1 MTFDPSTLF
10 AVFFYGFAGLLV
22 VSALRVITA
31 RNPVHAALFLVL
43 AFFCASGLWMLLKA
57 EFLSL
62 ALILVYVG
70 AVMVLFLFV
79 VMMLDINFDRLRQGF
94 WSYLPLGSL
103 IGILMVLEVSVVLGG
118 QYFQVFDT
126 PLPPELADSSN
137 TKDLGLLLYT
147 EYTYPDQIAASI
159 LLVAII
165 AAVVLTYRVRKYSKK
180 QSISDQ
186 VAVKAADRLRV
197 VKMDAVKPQPA
208 VSESSA
214 TEAGNG
220 SAQ

>member
-1 MTFDPSTLF
+1 M
-10 AVFFYGFAGLLV
+10 
-22 VSALRVITA
+22 
-31 RNPVHAALFLVL
+31 L
-43 AFFCASGLWMLLKA
+43 AFSQASAVWFLLNA
-57 EFLSL
+57 EFLAIVL
-62 ALILVYVG
+62 VLVYLG

-94 WSYLPLGSL
+94 WSYLPLGAL
-103 IGILMVLEVSVVLGG
+103 IGILMILEMSIVLGG
-118 QYFQVFDT
+118 QYFQVLDM

-147 EYTYPDQIAASI
+147 QYTYPDQVAASI

-165 AAVVLTYRVRKYSKK
+165 AAIILTHRGRKDTKR
-180 QSISDQ
+180 QIISDQ

-208 VSESSA
+208 VTAAPES
-214 TEAGNG
+214 EAGDG
-220 SAQ
+220 ATK

>member
-1 MTFDPSTLF
+1 MEFKLI
-10 AVFFYGFAGLLV
+10 FFYVLAAILV
-22 VSALRVITA
+22 GASLGVITA
-31 RNPVHAALFLVL
+31 RNPVHAAMFLVL
-43 AFFCASGLWMLLKA
+43 SFFSAAMVWMLAQA
-57 EFLSL
+57 EFL
-62 ALILVYVG
+62 AIVLILVYVG

-94 WSYLPLGSL
+94 WSYLPLGAL
-103 IGILMVLEVSVVLGG
+103 IGILMILEMSIVLGG
-118 QYFQVFDT
+118 QYFQVLDT
-126 PLPPELADSSN
+126 PLPAELADSSN

-147 EYTYPDQIAASI
+147 QYTYPDQVAAAI

-165 AAVVLTYRVRKYSKK
+165 AAVVLTLRGRKDNKR
-180 QSISDQ
+180 QVISDQ

-208 VSESSA
+208 VTDTSV

-220 SAQ
+220 AAQ

>member
-1 MTFDPSTLF
+1 M
-10 AVFFYGFAGLLV
+10 
-22 VSALRVITA
+22 
-31 RNPVHAALFLVL
+31 
-43 AFFCASGLWMLLKA
+43 
-57 EFLSL
+57 
-62 ALILVYVG
+62 LILVYVG

-103 IGILMVLEVSVVLGG
+103 IGILMILEMSIVLGG

-126 PLPPELADSSN
+126 PLPPELANSSN

-147 EYTYPDQIAASI
+147 DYMYPDQIAAAI

-165 AAVVLTYRVRKYSKK
+165 AAVVLTFRGRKDSKK
-180 QSISDQ
+180 QNISDQ
-186 VAVKAADRLRV
+186 VAVKASDRLRV

-208 VSESSA
+208 PTASA
-214 TEAGNG
+214 PEAGEG
-220 SAQ
+220 AAQ

>member
-1 MTFDPSTLF
+1 MEFKLILF
-10 AVFFYGFAGLLV
+10 YVLSAILV
-22 VSALRVITA
+22 GSSLAVITV
-31 RNPVHAALFLVL
+31 RNPVNAAMFLVL
-43 AFFCASGLWMLLKA
+43 SFFTAAAVWLLAQA
-57 EFLSL
+57 EFLAIVL
-62 ALILVYVG
+62 VLVYVG

-79 VMMLDINFDRLRQGF
+79 VMMLDINFDRMRQGF

-103 IGILMVLEVSVVLGG
+103 IGILMILEMAIVLGG

-126 PLPPELADSSN
+126 PLPPELANSSN
-137 TKDLGLLLYT
+137 TKDLGVMLYT

-165 AAVVLTYRVRKYSKK
+165 AAVVLTMRGRKDSKK
-180 QSISDQ
+180 QNISAQ
-186 VAVKAADRLRV
+186 VAVKASDRLRV

-208 VSESSA
+208 VTDASA

-220 SAQ
+220 AAQ

>member
-1 MTFDPSTLF
+1 MDFKLVLF
-10 AVFFYGFAGLLV
+10 YVLSAILVGSGL
-22 VSALRVITA
+22 AVITA
-31 RNPVHAALFLVL
+31 RNPVHAAMFLVL
-43 AFFCASGLWMLLKA
+43 SFFTAAAVWLLAQA
-57 EFLSL
+57 EFL
-62 ALILVYVG
+62 ALVLIMVYVG

-103 IGILMVLEVSVVLGG
+103 IGILMILEMSVVLGG

-165 AAVVLTYRVRKYSKK
+165 AAVILTFRGRKDSKK
-180 QSISDQ
+180 QVIADQ
-186 VAVKAADRLRV
+186 IAVKAADRLRV
-197 VKMDAVKPQPA
+197 VKMDAVKPQAPITPA
-208 VSESSA
+208 PA
-214 TEAGNG
+214 PDAGEG
-220 SAQ
+220 AAK

>member
-1 MTFDPSTLF
+1 MEFKLILF
-10 AVFFYGFAGLLV
+10 YVLSAILVGSGLT
-22 VSALRVITA
+22 VITA
-31 RNPVHAALFLVL
+31 RNPVVAAMFLVL
-43 AFFCASGLWMLLKA
+43 SFFTMAAVWLLAQA
-57 EFLSL
+57 EFLAL
-62 ALILVYVG
+62 VLILVYVG

-103 IGILMVLEVSVVLGG
+103 IGILMILEMSIVLGG

-126 PLPPELADSSN
+126 PLPPELANSSN

-147 EYTYPDQIAASI
+147 DYMYPDQIAAAI

-165 AAVVLTYRVRKYSKK
+165 AAVVLTFRGRKDSKK
-180 QSISDQ
+180 QNISDQ
-186 VAVKAADRLRV
+186 VAVKASDRLRV

-208 VSESSA
+208 PTASA
-214 TEAGNG
+214 PEAGEG
-220 SAQ
+220 ATQ